1 MNNVIIKL
9 KKDEVCID
17 LSKDIEYKYI
27 IQELKEK
34 VIDLKKFYKEDKTPI
49 TITGRA
55 LTSKEFDE
63 IRQIIVYEIDTN
75 VQYEKPKSMGLHSIQ
90 NVYEKDSEIT
100 SSKFIKGS
108 LRSGQKIEHIGSL
121 IILGDVNSGAE
132 VIASENIVVVGNLRG
147 IAHAG
152 ARGNKK
158 SFISAGYIESPQLR
172 IANVVTSFD
181 KTKVQSN
188 IDASIKTEYAYIKD
202 NNIVIE

>member
-1 MNNVIIKL
+1 MNNIIIKL

-27 IQELKEK
+27 IKELKEK

-49 TITGRA
+49 TITGRI
-55 LTSKEFDE
+55 LTLGEFDE
-63 IRQIIVYEIDTN
+63 IRQIILSEIDTN
-75 VQYEKPKSMGLHSIQ
+75 VQYEKPKSMGLHNIQ
-90 NVYEKDSEIT
+90 NVYEKNSEIT

-132 VIASENIVVVGNLRG
+132 IVASENIVVVGVLRG

-152 ARGNKK
+152 AKGNKK
-158 SFISAGYIESPQLR
+158 SFISANSIESPQLR
-172 IANVVTSFD
+172 IANIVTSFD

-188 IDASIKTEYAYIKD
+188 IDASTKIEYAYIKE